1 VPVKPQDSELSS
13 ICVFRVIDF
22 GSVPTSVEFD
32 CGTVCVSNLGPSIDR
47 VKQMTIKLVFVA
59 FLLSTVH

>member
-32 CGTVCVSNLGPSIDR
+32 GGTVCVSNLCLTPTRGANKLIFNE
-47 VKQMTIKLVFVA
+47 MTMRFALY
-59 FLLSTVH
+59 